1 MAQCWEKEQ
10 LCSATELGTKGCCLV
25 QNAAPGLCVK
35 FTPVMGEIPLEYCD
49 ICSEQDEILFCF
61 LSQQSSQGKAQEHQ
75 GRAEE
80 LLRQHHLKNYLI
92 TCISSWTNFTLVLSA
107 NIVYCYMPLLYILS
121 LGYAIRLTIFFAMM
135 GSVHVLPKFSF
146 FPLLPLS
153 LPIVVFLAF
162 IVEREKNDQEA
173 SLVFRWRTSKTDIV
187 SNVSTLK
194 WIWWTD
200 LWLKEGE
207 LRRISQ
213 FLLDMPE
220 HNTSPHSHFFPH
232 LFSFLNVFFPL
243 HFTYVEEKKNPT
255 KNHLSEKYWF
265 SASVLYA
272 RNSHR

>member
-1 MAQCWEKEQ
+1 
-10 LCSATELGTKGCCLV
+10 
-25 QNAAPGLCVK
+25 
-35 FTPVMGEIPLEYCD
+35 
-49 ICSEQDEILFCF
+49 
-61 LSQQSSQGKAQEHQ
+61 
-75 GRAEE
+75 
-80 LLRQHHLKNYLI
+80 
-92 TCISSWTNFTLVLSA
+92 
-107 NIVYCYMPLLYILS
+107 MPLLYILS

-146 FPLLPLS
+146 FPLRPLS

-162 IVEREKNDQEA
+162 IVERGKNDQEA
-173 SLVFRWRTSKTDIV
+173 SLVFMWRTSKTDIV
-187 SNVSTLK
+187 SNVSSLK

-243 HFTYVEEKKNPT
+243 HFTYVEEKKKTNKKPPEWKVLIFCQCVICQKFT
-255 KNHLSEKYWF
+255 QVSILKKRDYPLVCLLRSGF
-265 SASVLYA
+265 SSGDL
-272 RNSHR
+272 RQGL